1 MSKISIQWVKTAK
14 IGPVIPLGN
23 TYVLIKRP
31 TSNNTEK
38 PDSIIGNFDYICA
51 VNKIRYLYMKKALL
65 TITGLLLTVFAV
77 AKDLSAQDPK
87 YGKGAV
93 PEDENGNVYFQQV
106 VKIPDGMTEDQCYNI
121 LMNWAKGRFAMPFAQ
136 AGRILN
142 EDASARRFIFHV
154 DQTIVFKSTAFV
166 ADESKI
172 SYNFS
177 VSVKNGEFTMKMA
190 DIKYRY
196 EEGREGGGKIFPAE
210 DWITDKEAY
219 NRKGTKFL
227 KSTGKFR
234 IKTIDLKD
242 LLFQKATDAVSG
254 NI

>member
-1 MSKISIQWVKTAK
+1 
-14 IGPVIPLGN
+14 
-23 TYVLIKRP
+23 
-31 TSNNTEK
+31 
-38 PDSIIGNFDYICA
+38 
-51 VNKIRYLYMKKALL
+51 MKKALL
-65 TITGLLLTVFAV
+65 TIASLLVTLISFAKV
-77 AKDLSAQDPK
+77 ADEQDPK

-93 PEDENGNVYFQQV
+93 PVDENGMVCFSQSFDM
-106 VKIPDGMTEDQCYNI
+106 PAGMTEDQCYE
-121 LMNWAKGRFAMPFAQ
+121 LLLNWAKGRFALPYAN

-142 EDASARRFIFHV
+142 EDAQAHRFIFHV
-154 DQTIVFKSTAFV
+154 DQMIHFKSTPLS

-172 SYNFS
+172 SYNYS
-177 VSVKNGEFTMKMA
+177 VSVKDGKYTMKMT

-242 LLFQKATDAVSG
+242 IMFQKAFEAVSD
-254 NI
+254 NK

>member
-1 MSKISIQWVKTAK
+1 
-14 IGPVIPLGN
+14 
-23 TYVLIKRP
+23 
-31 TSNNTEK
+31 
-38 PDSIIGNFDYICA
+38 
-51 VNKIRYLYMKKALL
+51 MKKTILTIAALL
-65 TITGLLLTVFAV
+65 FTFIAFARGTNE
-77 AKDLSAQDPK
+77 QDPK

-93 PEDENGNVYFQQV
+93 PQDENGMVCFTQTV
-106 VKIPDGMTEDQCYNI
+106 AIPDGMSADMCYEI
-121 LMNWAKGRFAMPFAQ
+121 LLNWAKGRFAKPYAQ

-142 EDASARRFIFHV
+142 EDASAHRYIFHV
-154 DQTIVFKSTAFV
+154 DQMIYFKSTALS
-166 ADESKI
+166 ADESNI

-177 VSVKNGEFTMKMA
+177 VSVKDGAFTMKMT

-242 LLFQKATDAVSG
+242 ILFQKATDAVSG
-254 NI
+254 NL

>member
-1 MSKISIQWVKTAK
+1 MNKT
-14 IGPVIPLGN
+14 
-23 TYVLIKRP
+23 
-31 TSNNTEK
+31 
-38 PDSIIGNFDYICA
+38 
-51 VNKIRYLYMKKALL
+51 LL
-65 TITGLLLTVFAV
+65 TIAGLLFSVLAFA
-77 AKDLSAQDPK
+77 KGLDEQNPK

-93 PEDENGNVYFQQV
+93 PEDENGTVYFSQTVQ
-106 VKIPDGMTEDQCYNI
+106 IPAGMTEDQCYDI
-121 LMNWAKGRFAMPFAQ
+121 LLNWAKGRFASPYAQ

-142 EDASARRFIFHV
+142 EDAQSHRFIFHV
-154 DQTIVFKSTAFV
+154 DQMIVFKSGALV
-166 ADESKI
+166 VDESKI
-172 SYNFS
+172 GYNFS
-177 VSVKNGEFTMKMA
+177 VVVQNGTFTMKMT

-242 LLFQKATDAVSG
+242 LLFQKATDAVAG

>member
-1 MSKISIQWVKTAK
+1 
-14 IGPVIPLGN
+14 
-23 TYVLIKRP
+23 
-31 TSNNTEK
+31 
-38 PDSIIGNFDYICA
+38 
-51 VNKIRYLYMKKALL
+51 MKKALL
-65 TITGLLLTVFAV
+65 TIASLLVTLICFAKV
-77 AKDLSAQDPK
+77 ANEQNPK

-93 PEDENGNVYFQQV
+93 PVDENGMVCFEQTFDV
-106 VKIPDGMTEDQCYNI
+106 PAGMTEDQCYE
-121 LMNWAKGRFAMPFAQ
+121 LLLNWAKGRFALPYAN

-142 EDASARRFIFHV
+142 EDVQAHRFVFHV
-154 DQTIVFKSTAFV
+154 DQMIHFKSTPLS

-177 VSVKNGEFTMKMA
+177 VSVKDGKYTMKMT

-242 LLFQKATDAVSG
+242 ILFQKAYEAISE
-254 NI
+254 I

>member
-1 MSKISIQWVKTAK
+1 
-14 IGPVIPLGN
+14 
-23 TYVLIKRP
+23 
-31 TSNNTEK
+31 
-38 PDSIIGNFDYICA
+38 
-51 VNKIRYLYMKKALL
+51 MKKCLL
-65 TITGLLLTVFAV
+65 TIVCLLASILVLARGV
-77 AKDLSAQDPK
+77 NEQDPK

-93 PEDENGNVYFQQV
+93 PVDENGRVCFTQTFN
-106 VKIPDGMTEDQCYNI
+106 IPENMSADQCYEI
-121 LMNWAKGRFAMPFAQ
+121 LINWAKGRFTQPYVQ

-142 EDASARRFIFHV
+142 EDSGTGRYIFHV
-154 DQTIVFKSTAFV
+154 DQTIVFKSTAFT

-177 VSVKNGEFTMKMA
+177 VAVKDGTFTMKLT

-242 LLFQKATDAVSG
+242 ILFQKALDAVSG

>member
-1 MSKISIQWVKTAK
+1 M
-14 IGPVIPLGN
+14 
-23 TYVLIKRP
+23 
-31 TSNNTEK
+31 
-38 PDSIIGNFDYICA
+38 
-51 VNKIRYLYMKKALL
+51 MKK
-65 TITGLLLTVFAV
+65 GLLAIACLMVTILV
-77 AKDLSAQDPK
+77 SARGVNEQDPK

-93 PEDENGNVYFQQV
+93 PVDENGSVYFSQTV
-106 VKIPDGMTEDQCYNI
+106 RIPEGMSADQCYDI
-121 LMNWAKGRFAMPFAQ
+121 LLNWAKGRFAKPYVQ

-142 EDASARRFIFHV
+142 EDSDTHHYIFHV
-154 DQTIVFKSTAFV
+154 DQMIVFKSTAFV

-172 SYNFS
+172 AYNFQ
-177 VSVKNGEFTMKMA
+177 VVVKDGTFTLKMT

-196 EEGREGGGKIFPAE
+196 EEGREGGGKVFPAE

-242 LLFQKATDAVSG
+242 LLFLRATDAVSG
-254 NI
+254 NLSN

>member
-1 MSKISIQWVKTAK
+1 
-14 IGPVIPLGN
+14 
-23 TYVLIKRP
+23 
-31 TSNNTEK
+31 
-38 PDSIIGNFDYICA
+38 
-51 VNKIRYLYMKKALL
+51 MKKALF
-65 TITGLLLTVFAV
+65 TITALLVSLMAFA
-77 AKDLSAQDPK
+77 KQSNEQDPK

-93 PEDENGNVYFQQV
+93 PVDENGSVYFAQTYD
-106 VKIPDGMTEDQCYNI
+106 IPEGMSEDRCYEH
-121 LMNWAKGRFAMPFAQ
+121 LFNWAKGRFALPYAN
-136 AGRILN
+136 AGRVLN
-142 EDASARRFIFHV
+142 EDAETHRYIFHV
-154 DQTIVFKSTAFV
+154 DQMIVFKSTPLS

-177 VSVKNGEFTMKMA
+177 AVVKDGKFTLKIT

-210 DWITDKEAY
+210 DWITDQEAY

-242 LLFQKATDAVSG
+242 IQFQKAFEAISD
-254 NI
+254 NK

>member
-1 MSKISIQWVKTAK
+1 
-14 IGPVIPLGN
+14 
-23 TYVLIKRP
+23 
-31 TSNNTEK
+31 
-38 PDSIIGNFDYICA
+38 
-51 VNKIRYLYMKKALL
+51 MKKALL
-65 TITGLLLTVFAV
+65 TIASLLVTLISFAKV
-77 AKDLSAQDPK
+77 ADEQDPK

-93 PEDENGNVYFQQV
+93 PVDENGMVCFSQSFDM
-106 VKIPDGMTEDQCYNI
+106 PAGMTEDQCYE
-121 LMNWAKGRFAMPFAQ
+121 LLLNWAKGRFALPYAN

-142 EDASARRFIFHV
+142 EDAQAHRFIFNV
-154 DQTIVFKSTAFV
+154 DQMIHFKSTPLS

-172 SYNFS
+172 SYNYS
-177 VSVKNGEFTMKMA
+177 VSVKDGKYTMKMT

-196 EEGREGGGKIFPAE
+196 EEGREGGGKKFPAE

-242 LLFQKATDAVSG
+242 IMFQKAFEAVSD
-254 NI
+254 NK

>member
-1 MSKISIQWVKTAK
+1 
-14 IGPVIPLGN
+14 
-23 TYVLIKRP
+23 
-31 TSNNTEK
+31 
-38 PDSIIGNFDYICA
+38 
-51 VNKIRYLYMKKALL
+51 MKKALL
-65 TITGLLLTVFAV
+65 TIASLLVTLISFAKV
-77 AKDLSAQDPK
+77 ADEQDPK

-93 PEDENGNVYFQQV
+93 PVDENGMVCFSQSFDM
-106 VKIPDGMTEDQCYNI
+106 PAGMTEDQCYE
-121 LMNWAKGRFAMPFAQ
+121 LLLNWAKGRFALPYAN

-142 EDASARRFIFHV
+142 EDAQAHRFIFHV
-154 DQTIVFKSTAFV
+154 DQIIHFKSTPLS

-172 SYNFS
+172 SYNYS
-177 VSVKNGEFTMKMA
+177 VSVKDGKYTMKMT

-242 LLFQKATDAVSG
+242 IMFQKAFEAVSD
-254 NI
+254 NK

>member
-1 MSKISIQWVKTAK
+1 
-14 IGPVIPLGN
+14 
-23 TYVLIKRP
+23 
-31 TSNNTEK
+31 
-38 PDSIIGNFDYICA
+38 
-51 VNKIRYLYMKKALL
+51 MKKTILTIAALL
-65 TITGLLLTVFAV
+65 FTFIAFARGTNE
-77 AKDLSAQDPK
+77 QDPK

-93 PEDENGNVYFQQV
+93 PQDENGMVCFTQTV
-106 VKIPDGMTEDQCYNI
+106 AIPDGMSADQCYEI
-121 LMNWAKGRFAMPFAQ
+121 LLNWAKGRFAKPYAQ

-142 EDASARRFIFHV
+142 EDASAHRYIFHV
-154 DQTIVFKSTAFV
+154 DQMIYFKSTALS
-166 ADESKI
+166 ADESNI

-177 VSVKNGEFTMKMA
+177 VSVKDGAFTMKMT

-242 LLFQKATDAVSG
+242 ILFQKATDAVSG
-254 NI
+254 NL

>member
-1 MSKISIQWVKTAK
+1 
-14 IGPVIPLGN
+14 
-23 TYVLIKRP
+23 
-31 TSNNTEK
+31 
-38 PDSIIGNFDYICA
+38 
-51 VNKIRYLYMKKALL
+51 MKKALMIITAML
-65 TITGLLLTVFAV
+65 TTVFAF
-77 AKDLSAQDPK
+77 AKVTNELDPK

-93 PEDENGNVYFQQV
+93 PEDESGRVCFTQTV
-106 VKIPDGMTEDQCYNI
+106 PIPQGMDADQCYSI
-121 LMNWAKGRFAMPFAQ
+121 LMNWAKGRFAMPYAQ

-142 EDASARRFIFHV
+142 EDAQARRFIFHV
-154 DQTIVFKSTAFV
+154 DQTITFKSTALV
-166 ADESKI
+166 VDESKI

-177 VSVKNGEFTMKMA
+177 VAVKDGEFTLKIT

>member
-1 MSKISIQWVKTAK
+1 
-14 IGPVIPLGN
+14 
-23 TYVLIKRP
+23 
-31 TSNNTEK
+31 
-38 PDSIIGNFDYICA
+38 
-51 VNKIRYLYMKKALL
+51 MKKVLL
-65 TITGLLLTVFAV
+65 TITALLVTMFVFAKV
-77 AKDLSAQDPK
+77 STNEQDPK

-93 PEDENGNVYFQQV
+93 PVDENGSVYFTQTFD
-106 VKIPDGMTEDQCYNI
+106 IPEGMSEDRCYE
-121 LMNWAKGRFAMPFAQ
+121 LLLNWAKGRFALPYAN

-142 EDASARRFIFHV
+142 EDAESRRYIFHV
-154 DQTIVFKSTAFV
+154 DQMIVFKSTALS

-177 VSVKNGEFTMKMA
+177 AVIKDGKFTLKIT

-196 EEGREGGGKIFPAE
+196 EEGREGGGKIFTAE
-210 DWITDKEAY
+210 DWITDQEAY

-242 LLFQKATDAVSG
+242 IQFQKAFEAISD
-254 NI
+254 NK

>member
-1 MSKISIQWVKTAK
+1 
-14 IGPVIPLGN
+14 
-23 TYVLIKRP
+23 
-31 TSNNTEK
+31 
-38 PDSIIGNFDYICA
+38 
-51 VNKIRYLYMKKALL
+51 MKKALL
-65 TITGLLLTVFAV
+65 TIASLLVTLICFAKV
-77 AKDLSAQDPK
+77 ANEQDPK

-93 PEDENGNVYFQQV
+93 PVDENGMVCFEQTFDV
-106 VKIPDGMTEDQCYNI
+106 PAGMTEDQCYE
-121 LMNWAKGRFAMPFAQ
+121 LLLNWAKGRFALPYAN

-142 EDASARRFIFHV
+142 EDAQAHRFVFHV
-154 DQTIVFKSTAFV
+154 DQMIHFKSTPLS

-177 VSVKNGEFTMKMA
+177 VSVKDGKYTMKMT

-242 LLFQKATDAVSG
+242 ILFQKAYEAISE
-254 NI
+254 I

>member
-1 MSKISIQWVKTAK
+1 
-14 IGPVIPLGN
+14 
-23 TYVLIKRP
+23 
-31 TSNNTEK
+31 
-38 PDSIIGNFDYICA
+38 
-51 VNKIRYLYMKKALL
+51 MKKALL
-65 TITGLLLTVFAV
+65 TIVGLLFTLFA
-77 AKDLSAQDPK
+77 AARGGNELDPK

-93 PEDENGNVYFQQV
+93 PQDENGDVYFTQT
-106 VKIPDGMTEDQCYNI
+106 VKIPGNMSEDICYET
-121 LMNWAKGRFAMPFAQ
+121 LMNWAKGRFAQPYAQ

-142 EDASARRFIFHV
+142 EDSKTRRFIFHV
-154 DQTIVFKSTAFV
+154 DQIIVFKSTGFV

-177 VSVKNGEFTMKMA
+177 VAVKNGEFTMTMT

-196 EEGREGGGKIFPAE
+196 EEGREGGGKAFTAE

-227 KSTGKFR
+227 RSTGKFR

-242 LLFQKATDAVSG
+242 MLFQRATDTVSG
-254 NI
+254 NLSM

>member
-1 MSKISIQWVKTAK
+1 
-14 IGPVIPLGN
+14 
-23 TYVLIKRP
+23 
-31 TSNNTEK
+31 
-38 PDSIIGNFDYICA
+38 
-51 VNKIRYLYMKKALL
+51 MKKTLL
-65 TITGLLLTVFAV
+65 TIVGLLITIFSFARGV
-77 AKDLSAQDPK
+77 NEQDPK

-93 PEDENGNVYFQQV
+93 PEDENGNVYFTQT
-106 VKIPDGMTEDQCYNI
+106 VKIPEGMSEDNCYEI
-121 LMNWAKGRFAMPFAQ
+121 LMNWAKGRFAMPYAQ

-142 EDASARRFIFHV
+142 EDATTRRFIFHV
-154 DQTIVFKSTAFV
+154 DQMIVFKSTALV
-166 ADESKI
+166 GDESKI

-177 VSVKNGEFTMKMA
+177 VAVKNGEFTTTMT

-196 EEGREGGGKIFPAE
+196 EEGREGGGSAFPAE

-242 LLFQKATDAVSG
+242 LLFQKASDAVLG

>member
-1 MSKISIQWVKTAK
+1 
-14 IGPVIPLGN
+14 
-23 TYVLIKRP
+23 
-31 TSNNTEK
+31 
-38 PDSIIGNFDYICA
+38 
-51 VNKIRYLYMKKALL
+51 MKNLFL
-65 TITGLLLTVFAV
+65 TILGLLVTSISFARGV
-77 AKDLSAQDPK
+77 NEQDPK
-87 YGKGAV
+87 YAMGAV
-93 PEDENGNVYFQQV
+93 PEDENGRVYFEYTAP
-106 VKIPDGMTEDQCYNI
+106 IPDGMDADRCYEM
-121 LMNWAKGRFAMPFAQ
+121 LLNWAKGRFAKPYAQ

-142 EDASARRFIFHV
+142 EDATTHRCIFHV
-154 DQTIVFKSTAFV
+154 DQIIVFKSTAFV

-177 VSVKNGEFTMKMA
+177 IVVKEKSFTLKMT

-219 NRKGTKFL
+219 NKKGTKFL

-234 IKTIDLKD
+234 IKTIDLKEV
-242 LLFQKATDAVSG
+242 LFQKATDAVNG

>member
-1 MSKISIQWVKTAK
+1 MTIF
-14 IGPVIPLGN
+14 
-23 TYVLIKRP
+23 VL
-31 TSNNTEK
+31 
-38 PDSIIGNFDYICA
+38 YI
-51 VNKIRYLYMKKALL
+51 NKVHIMKKALL
-65 TITGLLLTVFAV
+65 TISCLLIAVFAV
-77 AKDLSAQDPK
+77 AKEADELNPK

-93 PEDENGNVYFQQV
+93 PEDESGRVCFTQT
-106 VKIPDGMTEDQCYNI
+106 VKIPDGVSADKCYDI
-121 LMNWAKGRFAMPFAQ
+121 LLNWAKGRFALPYAQ

-142 EDASARRFIFHV
+142 EDAATRRFIFHV
-154 DQTIVFKSTAFV
+154 DQIIVFKSKALV

-177 VSVKNGEFTMKMA
+177 VAVNDGQFTMKMT

-196 EEGREGGGKIFPAE
+196 EEGREGGGKIFTAE

-242 LLFQKATDAVSG
+242 LLFQKASDAVSG

>member
-1 MSKISIQWVKTAK
+1 
-14 IGPVIPLGN
+14 
-23 TYVLIKRP
+23 
-31 TSNNTEK
+31 
-38 PDSIIGNFDYICA
+38 
-51 VNKIRYLYMKKALL
+51 MKKALL
-65 TITGLLLTVFAV
+65 TIAGLLITILAFAKV
-77 AKDLSAQDPK
+77 TNEQDPK

-93 PEDENGNVYFQQV
+93 PEDENGNVYFSQTVQ
-106 VKIPDGMTEDQCYNI
+106 IPEGMSADKCYEI
-121 LMNWAKGRFAMPFAQ
+121 LMNWAKGRFAMPYAQ
-136 AGRILN
+136 AGRVLN
-142 EDASARRFIFHV
+142 EDATSHRFIFHV
-154 DQTIVFKSTAFV
+154 DQMIVFKSKALV

-177 VSVKNGEFTMKMA
+177 VAVQNGQFTMKMT

-196 EEGREGGGKIFPAE
+196 EEGREGGGRIFPAE

-227 KSTGKFR
+227 RSTGKFR

-242 LLFQKATDAVSG
+242 LLFQKASDAVSG

>member
-1 MSKISIQWVKTAK
+1 
-14 IGPVIPLGN
+14 
-23 TYVLIKRP
+23 
-31 TSNNTEK
+31 
-38 PDSIIGNFDYICA
+38 
-51 VNKIRYLYMKKALL
+51 MKKALL
-65 TITGLLLTVFAV
+65 TIASLLVTLISFAKV
-77 AKDLSAQDPK
+77 ADEQNPK

-93 PEDENGNVYFQQV
+93 PVDENGMVCFSQSFDM
-106 VKIPDGMTEDQCYNI
+106 PAGMTEDQCYE
-121 LMNWAKGRFAMPFAQ
+121 LLLNWAKGRFALPYAN

-142 EDASARRFIFHV
+142 EDAQAHRFIFHV
-154 DQTIVFKSTAFV
+154 DQMIHFKSTPLS

-172 SYNFS
+172 SYNYS
-177 VSVKNGEFTMKMA
+177 VSVKDGKYTMKMT

-242 LLFQKATDAVSG
+242 IMFQKAFEAVSD
-254 NI
+254 NK

>member
-1 MSKISIQWVKTAK
+1 
-14 IGPVIPLGN
+14 
-23 TYVLIKRP
+23 
-31 TSNNTEK
+31 
-38 PDSIIGNFDYICA
+38 
-51 VNKIRYLYMKKALL
+51 MKKALL
-65 TITGLLLTVFAV
+65 TITALMVTLFVFA
-77 AKDLSAQDPK
+77 KQSDEQDPK

-93 PEDENGNVYFQQV
+93 PVDENGSVYFT
-106 VKIPDGMTEDQCYNI
+106 KTFDIPEGMSEDRCYEI
-121 LMNWAKGRFAMPFAQ
+121 LMNWAKGRFALPYAN

-142 EDASARRFIFHV
+142 EDAESRRFIFHV
-154 DQTIVFKSTAFV
+154 DQMIVFKSTALS

-177 VSVKNGEFTMKMA
+177 TVVKDGTFTLKIT

-210 DWITDKEAY
+210 DWITDQEAY

-234 IKTIDLKD
+234 VKTIDLKD
-242 LLFQKATDAVSG
+242 ILFQKAFEAISD
-254 NI
+254 NK

>member
-1 MSKISIQWVKTAK
+1 
-14 IGPVIPLGN
+14 
-23 TYVLIKRP
+23 
-31 TSNNTEK
+31 
-38 PDSIIGNFDYICA
+38 
-51 VNKIRYLYMKKALL
+51 MKKVLL
-65 TITGLLLTVFAV
+65 TITGLLLTVFAF
-77 AKDLSAQDPK
+77 ARGLNEQDPK

-93 PEDENGNVYFQQV
+93 PEDENGNVYFTQV
-106 VKIPDGMTEDQCYNI
+106 VDIPEGMSADVCYEI
-121 LMNWAKGRFAMPFAQ
+121 LFNWAKGRFAQPYAQ

-142 EDASARRFIFHV
+142 DDANTRRFIFHV
-154 DQTIVFKSTAFV
+154 DQIIVFKSTALV
-166 ADESKI
+166 GDESKI

-177 VSVKNGEFTMKMA
+177 VAVKDGKYTMTMT

-196 EEGREGGGKIFPAE
+196 EEGREGGGKVFPAE

-254 NI
+254 NL

>member
-1 MSKISIQWVKTAK
+1 M
-14 IGPVIPLGN
+14 
-23 TYVLIKRP
+23 
-31 TSNNTEK
+31 
-38 PDSIIGNFDYICA
+38 
-51 VNKIRYLYMKKALL
+51 MKK
-65 TITGLLLTVFAV
+65 GLLAIACLMVTILV
-77 AKDLSAQDPK
+77 SARGVNEQDPK

-93 PEDENGNVYFQQV
+93 PVDENGSVYFSQSV
-106 VKIPDGMTEDQCYNI
+106 RIPEGMSADQCYDI
-121 LMNWAKGRFAMPFAQ
+121 LFNWAKGRFAKPYAQ

-142 EDASARRFIFHV
+142 EDSETHRFIFHV
-154 DQTIVFKSTAFV
+154 DQMIVFKSTAFV

-172 SYNFS
+172 AYNFQ
-177 VSVKNGEFTMKMA
+177 VVVNDGTFTMKMT

-196 EEGREGGGKIFPAE
+196 EEGREGGGKVFPAE

-242 LLFQKATDAVSG
+242 LLFLRATDAVSG
-254 NI
+254 NLSN

>member
-1 MSKISIQWVKTAK
+1 
-14 IGPVIPLGN
+14 
-23 TYVLIKRP
+23 
-31 TSNNTEK
+31 
-38 PDSIIGNFDYICA
+38 
-51 VNKIRYLYMKKALL
+51 MKKALF
-65 TITGLLLTVFAV
+65 TITALLVSLIAFA
-77 AKDLSAQDPK
+77 KQSNEQDPK

-93 PEDENGNVYFQQV
+93 PVDENGSVYFTQTFD
-106 VKIPDGMTEDQCYNI
+106 IPEGMSEDRCYE
-121 LMNWAKGRFAMPFAQ
+121 LLFNWAKGRFALPYAN
-136 AGRILN
+136 AGRVLN
-142 EDASARRFIFHV
+142 EDAESRRYIFHV
-154 DQTIVFKSTAFV
+154 DQMIVFKSTALS

-177 VSVKNGEFTMKMA
+177 AVVKDRKFTLKIT

-210 DWITDKEAY
+210 DWITDQEAY

-242 LLFQKATDAVSG
+242 IQFQKAFEAISD
-254 NI
+254 NK